1 MRIDVG
7 LASKQHG
14 EPPAAARERPARLRL
29 RLWGWAIRHVAEGIF
44 ALQRWLPL
52 HRLDPSARTAPPFN
66 TIRHV
71 ASNAEQYIEVL
82 RSAVPKVVRLPA
94 RDDMPDSCF
103 VEDPINAVPGSAT
116 LLPMGHA
123 RREAEAAAMQHDA
136 AATGSPVP
144 APAGGSLAASGELA
158 VALETGV
165 ARLTELCATGALRSA
180 DAAPAVRAQ
189 RPRVDGG
196 DVLFT
201 GHELVVGLSARSNLA
216 GACALAAA
224 HAFAV
229 PVIAVD
235 LERVAGEAGE
245 EFSMLHLKS
254 VATMLGP
261 ELLLA
266 QDDAVGRGVASAI
279 RSARSGLDRAVK
291 RPAPDSSGPQ
301 RDRPRA
307 GDPRSGDRPS
317 VWVVPGG
324 SAGSPSD
331 RGLASA
337 RGLGEVLVPA
347 SEAAANVVF
356 ANGLVMRPPASTA
369 PRSAAIID
377 EAAGRAGLRVEEVDM
392 SELAKSDG
400 ALTCCSVL
408 LWRA

>member
-1 MRIDVG
+1 MAAASSLMRYTSALVRPVPASFASALRMGGEQVRIDVG
-7 LASKQHG
+7 LASKQH
-14 EPPAAARERPARLRL
+14 
-29 RLWGWAIRHVAEGIF
+29 
-44 ALQRWLPL
+44 
-52 HRLDPSARTAPPFN
+52 
-66 TIRHV
+66 
-71 ASNAEQYIEVL
+71 EQYIEVL

-235 LERVAGEAGE
+235 LERVAAEAGE

-279 RSARSGLDRAVK
+279 RSSRSGLDRAVK
-291 RPAPDSSGPQ
+291 RPAPDTSGPQ

-317 VWVVPGG
+317 V
-324 SAGSPSD
+324 
-331 RGLASA
+331 
-337 RGLGEVLVPA
+337 
-347 SEAAANVVF
+347 
-356 ANGLVMRPPASTA
+356 
-369 PRSAAIID
+369 AAIID

-392 SELAKSDG
+392 SELAKADG

-408 LWRA
+408 LWSA